1 MDASFSLH
9 VTILPSLVAI
19 DIVVKAITL
28 IYQMTLHDHVPEGS
42 CKFMGGISLLH
53 VTTLPSFLATYIV
66 VGRHTFPEM
75 RVTRKISTGR
85 PQIYFFNQ
93 FSRDILF
100 SSLVSFAYLD
110 S

>member
-1 MDASFSLH
+1 MDASFSLY

-19 DIVVKAITL
+19 GIVVKGITL
-28 IYQMTLHDHVPEGS
+28 IYQMSLHDHVSEGS
-42 CKFMGGISLLH
+42 CDFMGEISLLY

-85 PQIYFFNQ
+85 PQICFFNQ
-93 FSRDILF
+93 FSRDIPF